1 MAIVITSAVRTA
13 IGKFGGALVG
23 VPAADLAAVCI
34 GEALKRSQVASHEVD
49 EVLIGNVLQAG
60 QGQNPARQAAIK
72 ADIPVTVPATTI
84 NKVCGSGLKAITLG
98 AQAIKCDDA
107 NIVVAGGTE
116 NMSRAPYLLNEAR
129 FGYRLGHGELTDSL
143 LSEGLSCAM
152 CEVHMGNTAEN
163 IAKQFTV
170 SREAQDQFAA
180 LSQRR
185 ASEAIAA
192 GKFKR
197 EIVAVPI
204 RGRKGELKTF
214 DVDEYPRADTTVET
228 LSKLK
233 PAFDESGSVTAGNAS
248 GINDG
253 AAAVVLM
260 TDENAKRRNI
270 KPLARIVSYAS
281 VGVDPAIM
289 GMGPVGAVQKALAKA
304 KLNLGDIE
312 LFELN
317 EAFAVQSLAVLSELK
332 LNPER
337 VNIRGGAIALGHPI
351 GASGAR
357 VLVTLLHAME
367 DEGLHRGLAALCI
380 GGGQGIAMIVERD

>member
-1 MAIVITSAVRTA
+1 
-13 IGKFGGALVG
+13 
-23 VPAADLAAVCI
+23 
-34 GEALKRSQVASHEVD
+34 
-49 EVLIGNVLQAG
+49 
-60 QGQNPARQAAIK
+60 
-72 ADIPVTVPATTI
+72 
-84 NKVCGSGLKAITLG
+84 
-98 AQAIKCDDA
+98 
-107 NIVVAGGTE
+107 
-116 NMSRAPYLLNEAR
+116 
-129 FGYRLGHGELTDSL
+129 

-163 IAKQFTV
+163 IAKKFTV

-185 ASEAIAA
+185 ATEAIAA

-197 EIVAVPI
+197 EIVPVPI

-214 DVDEYPRADTTVET
+214 DTDEYPRSDTTAET
-228 LSKLK
+228 LAKLK
-233 PAFDESGSVTAGNAS
+233 PAFDESGTVTAGNAS

-304 KLNLGDIE
+304 KLNLSDIE

-367 DEGLHRGLAALCI
+367 DEGVHRGLAALCI

>member
-13 IGKFGGALVG
+13 IGKFGGALIG
-23 VPAADLAAVCI
+23 IPAADLAAVCI
-34 GEALKRSQVASHEVD
+34 GEVLKRSQVGTHEVD

-84 NKVCGSGLKAITLG
+84 NKVCGSGLKAITMG
-98 AQAIKCDDA
+98 AQAIRCDDA

-116 NMSRAPYLLNEAR
+116 NMSRAPYLLKDAR

-163 IAKQFTV
+163 IAKRYTV
-170 SREAQDQFAA
+170 SRDAQDQFAA

-197 EIVAVPI
+197 EIVPVPI
-204 RGRKGELKTF
+204 RGKKGELKTF
-214 DVDEYPRADTTVET
+214 DVDEYPRADTTIET

-233 PAFDESGSVTAGNAS
+233 PAFEESGSVTAGNAS

-260 TDENAKRRNI
+260 TDENAKRRNL

-289 GMGPVGAVQKALAKA
+289 GMGPVGAVQKALSKA

-367 DEGLHRGLAALCI
+367 DEGVHRGLAALCI
-380 GGGQGIAMIVERD
+380 GGGQGIAMVVERD

>member
-34 GEALKRSQVASHEVD
+34 GEALKRSQVGSHEVD

-163 IAKQFTV
+163 IAKQYTV

>member
-23 VPAADLAAVCI
+23 VPAAELASVCI
-34 GEALKRSQVASHEVD
+34 SEAMKRSQVGTHEVD

-84 NKVCGSGLKAITLG
+84 NKVCGSGLKAITMG
-98 AQAIKCDDA
+98 AQAIRCDDA
-107 NIVVAGGTE
+107 EIVVAGGTE
-116 NMSRAPYLLNEAR
+116 NMSRAPYLLKDAR

-163 IAKQFTV
+163 IAKKYGIT
-170 SREAQDQFAA
+170 REAQDQFAA

-185 ASEAIAA
+185 ASEAIAS

-214 DVDEYPRADTTVET
+214 DTDEYPRADTTAET

-233 PAFDESGSVTAGNAS
+233 PAFEESGTVTAGNAS

-260 TDENAKRRNI
+260 TDENARRRNLT
-270 KPLARIVSYAS
+270 PLARIVSYAS
-281 VGVDPAIM
+281 V
-289 GMGPVGAVQKALAKA
+289 
-304 KLNLGDIE
+304 
-312 LFELN
+312 
-317 EAFAVQSLAVLSELK
+317 
-332 LNPER
+332 
-337 VNIRGGAIALGHPI
+337 
-351 GASGAR
+351 
-357 VLVTLLHAME
+357 
-367 DEGLHRGLAALCI
+367 
-380 GGGQGIAMIVERD
+380 

>member
-23 VPAADLAAVCI
+23 VPAAQLAAVCI
-34 GEALKRSQVASHEVD
+34 TEALKRSQVATNEVD
-49 EVLIGNVLQAG
+49 EVLIGNVLQSG
-60 QGQNPARQAAIK
+60 QGQNPARQALIK
-72 ADIPVTVPATTI
+72 ADIPNTVPATTI
-84 NKVCGSGLKAITLG
+84 NKVCGSGLKAITIG

-107 NIVVAGGTE
+107 NIIVAGGTE

-185 ASEAIAA
+185 ASEAIAG

-204 RGRKGELKTF
+204 RGRKGEMKTF
-214 DVDEYPRADTTVET
+214 DVDEYPRADTTAET
-228 LSKLK
+228 LAKLK
-233 PAFDESGSVTAGNAS
+233 PAFDESGTVTAGNAS
-248 GINDG
+248 GINDS

-260 TDENAKRRNI
+260 TDENAKRRNL
-270 KPLARIVSYAS
+270 KPMARIVSYAS
-281 VGVDPAIM
+281 VGVDPSIM

-304 KLNLGDIE
+304 KLNIGDIE

-367 DEGLHRGLAALCI
+367 DENVHRGLAALCI

>member
-13 IGKFGGALVG
+13 IGKFGGAFVG
-23 VPAADLAAVCI
+23 IPAADLAAVCI
-34 GEALKRSQVASHEVD
+34 TEALKRSQVGTHEVD

-60 QGQNPARQAAIK
+60 QGQNPARQALIK
-72 ADIPVTVPATTI
+72 AGIPNTVPATTI
-84 NKVCGSGLKAITLG
+84 NKVCGSGLKAITIG
-98 AQAIKCDDA
+98 AQSIKCDDT

-163 IAKQFTV
+163 IAKKYTV

-204 RGRKGELKTF
+204 RGKKGELITF
-214 DVDEYPRADTTVET
+214 DVDEYPRGDTTAET
-228 LSKLK
+228 LAKLK
-233 PAFDESGSVTAGNAS
+233 PAFEETGSVTAGNAS

-270 KPLARIVSYAS
+270 KPMARIVSYAS

-304 KLNLGDIE
+304 NLNLSDIE

-332 LNPER
+332 LNPEL

-367 DEGLHRGLAALCI
+367 DEGVHRGLAALCI
-380 GGGQGIAMIVERD
+380 GGGQGIAMVVERD

>member
-34 GEALKRSQVASHEVD
+34 TEALKRSQIATHEVD

-60 QGQNPARQAAIK
+60 QGQNPARQALIK
-72 ADIPVTVPATTI
+72 ADIPNTVPATTI
-84 NKVCGSGLKAITLG
+84 NKVCGSGLKAITMG
-98 AQAIKCDDA
+98 AQAIQCDDA

-143 LSEGLSCAM
+143 LSEGLTCAM

-163 IAKQFTV
+163 IAKKYTV
-170 SREAQDQFAA
+170 SREAQDQFSA

-185 ASEAIAA
+185 ANEAIAA

-197 EIVAVPI
+197 EIVPVPI

-214 DVDEYPRADTTVET
+214 DTDEYPRADTTAET
-228 LSKLK
+228 LAKLK
-233 PAFDESGSVTAGNAS
+233 PAFDESGTVTAGNAS

-260 TDENAKRRNI
+260 TDENAKRRNL
-270 KPLARIVSYAS
+270 KPMARIVSYAS

-304 KLNLGDIE
+304 KLSLSDIE

-367 DEGLHRGLAALCI
+367 DEGVHRGLAALCI

>member
-34 GEALKRSQVASHEVD
+34 TEALKRSQVGTQEVD

-60 QGQNPARQAAIK
+60 QGQNPARQALIK
-72 ADIPVTVPATTI
+72 ADIPNTVPATTI
-84 NKVCGSGLKAITLG
+84 NKVCGSGLKAITMG

-163 IAKQFTV
+163 IAKQYTV

-214 DVDEYPRADTTVET
+214 DTDEYPRGDTTAET
-228 LSKLK
+228 LAKLK
-233 PAFDESGSVTAGNAS
+233 PAFDESGTVTAGNAS

-304 KLNLGDIE
+304 KLNLSDIE

-367 DEGLHRGLAALCI
+367 DEGVHRGLAALCI

>member
-13 IGKFGGALVG
+13 IGKFGGSLVG
-23 VPAADLAAVCI
+23 VPAADLASVCI
-34 GEALKRSQVASHEVD
+34 TEALKRSQIETHEVD
-49 EVLIGNVLQAG
+49 EVLLGNVLQAG
-60 QGQNPARQAAIK
+60 QGQNPARQALIK
-72 ADIPVTVPATTI
+72 ADIPNTVPATTI
-84 NKVCGSGLKAITLG
+84 NKVCGSGLKAITIG

-163 IAKQFTV
+163 IAKKYTV

-214 DVDEYPRADTTVET
+214 DTDEYPRADTTAET
-228 LSKLK
+228 LAKLK
-233 PAFDESGSVTAGNAS
+233 PAFDESGTVTAGNAS

-253 AAAVVLM
+253 AAAVILM

-367 DEGLHRGLAALCI
+367 DEGVHRGLAALCI